1 MRVWAEIN
9 LDNLKHNL
17 KEIKNRADGREIL
30 GIVKANAYGHGA
42 IEVAT
47 ELSESDI
54 KFFGVACVD
63 EAEELLN
70 HKIDGDILILGC
82 TPIEEWKR
90 AVSLGIQLALSSFEE
105 IEYIEK
111 SKIYPKIHV
120 KIDTGMG
127 RIGFTPE
134 KAKEAIKYIQ
144 DKKLADIVG
153 IFTHFS
159 VSDEDSEYTFM
170 QKKLFEEVEKEF
182 PEIKYKHI
190 SNSAGILNF
199 NFEYN
204 MVRPGIILYGIV
216 PFKDEMLQKIFRP
229 VMTLKTKITFI
240 KNIEEESSISYG
252 RSYIAKKGEIIAT
265 LPVGY
270 ADGVSRFLSNKGE
283 VIIRGIRCKIA
294 GRVCMDQMMICIPK
308 ELKDIKP
315 GEEVTI
321 FGEESSVEELAQK
334 IGTISYEILTNINNR
349 VPRMYIKNGKNIK
362 IKSLLGRKTIDDEKY
377 I

>member
-1 MRVWAEIN
+1 MRVWAEVN
-9 LDNLKHNL
+9 LDNLIHNL
-17 KEIKNRADGREIL
+17 KEIKSISQNKEIL
-30 GIVKANAYGHGA
+30 GVVKANAYGHGA
-42 IEVAT
+42 IEVAN
-47 ELSESDI
+47 ELAKAGV

-70 HKIDGDILILGC
+70 HNIDGDILILGC

-111 SKIYPKIHV
+111 SKIYPKIHI
-120 KIDTGMG
+120 KMDTGMG

-134 KAKEAIKYIQ
+134 KAKEAIRYIQ
-144 DKKLADIVG
+144 EKNLAEIVG
-153 IFTHFS
+153 LFTHFS
-159 VSDEDSEYTFM
+159 VSDEDIDYTNM
-170 QKKLFEEVEKEF
+170 QKKLFEEVEREF
-182 PEIKYKHI
+182 PDIKYKHI

-216 PFKDEMLQKIFRP
+216 PFNDINLQKKFKP

-240 KNIEEESSISYG
+240 KEIEKDSSISYG
-252 RSYIAKKGEIIAT
+252 RSYTAKKGEIIAT

-270 ADGVSRFLSNKGE
+270 ADGISRFLSNKGE
-283 VIIRGIRCKIA
+283 VIIRGIKCRIA
-294 GRVCMDQMMICIPK
+294 GRVCMDQMMVIIP
-308 ELKDIKP
+308 ENLKDIRP
-315 GEEVTI
+315 GEEVII
-321 FGEESSVEELAQK
+321 FGEESTVEDLAQK
-334 IGTISYEILTNINNR
+334 IGTISYELLTNINNR
-349 VPRMYIKNGKNIK
+349 VPRMYIKNGKNVK
-362 IKSLLGRKTIDDEKY
+362 IKSLLGRKMITDEKD